1 MNDCN
6 TKINIYYGPR
16 TAFDKLIK
24 GKEEIEFFTPL
35 VQEYDNENKKIP
47 LILQGYK
54 PSDENNDKQKSIR
67 HIKNLVIYSDEYS
80 TITEGA
86 VQNFSSILK
95 FFEIDEIFIQNPPL
109 LVDNAIKKS
118 YKDVNIKYY
127 NYKKINTKNIKN
139 IHENFNKRVIGQE
152 EALNKILKALL
163 SFIKFSKQN
172 KPKVLMFYGPSGVGK
187 TETAKF
193 LSEILGGQLLYKQFS
208 MFQNNE
214 FSTYLFGGLH
224 SQNSFSKELLDRESN
239 VILLDEF
246 DKAHPHFYSAFYQLF
261 DEGIFVDKN
270 YNVKLSNSIIICTSN
285 FKSKEEIRERLG
297 DPIYYRFDSFIEF
310 KELKTE
316 DINRII
322 DLKYQKYINELS
334 EKDKE
339 IIKQVRYDGISLID
353 SLKIYSSRIKN
364 VREIDNLLK
373 ELILGELLNNELNI

>member
-24 GKEEIEFFTPL
+24 DKEEIEFFTPL

-47 LILQGYK
+47 LTLPGYK
-54 PSDENNDKQKSIR
+54 PSDENNDKQKNIR
-67 HIKNLVIYSDEYS
+67 HIKNLVIYSDEYA

-86 VQNFSSILK
+86 VQNFASILN

-139 IHENFNKRVIGQE
+139 IYENFNKRVIGQE

-224 SQNSFSKELLDRESN
+224 SQNSFAKELLDRESN

-322 DLKYQKYINELS
+322 DLKYQEYINELS

-339 IIKQVRYDGISLID
+339 IIKEVRYDGISLID

>member
-24 GKEEIEFFTPL
+24 DKEEIEFFTPL

-47 LILQGYK
+47 LTLPGYK
-54 PSDENNDKQKSIR
+54 PSDENNDKQKNIR

-86 VQNFSSILK
+86 VQNFASILN

-139 IHENFNKRVIGQE
+139 IYENFNKRVIGQE

-224 SQNSFSKELLDRESN
+224 SQNSFAKELLDRESN

-322 DLKYQKYINELS
+322 DLKYQEYINELS

-339 IIKQVRYDGISLID
+339 IIKEVRYDGISLID

>member
-16 TAFDKLIK
+16 TAFDILIK
-24 GKEEIEFFTPL
+24 DKEEIEFFTPL
-35 VQEYDNENKKIP
+35 VQEYDNENKKVP

-54 PSDENNDKQKSIR
+54 LSDENNEKQKSIR

-95 FFEIDEIFIQNPPL
+95 FFEIEEIFIQNPPL
-109 LVDNAIKKS
+109 LVTNAIKKT

-127 NYKKINTKNIKN
+127 NYKKINTKNIKT
-139 IHENFNKRVIGQE
+139 IHEQFNKRVIGQE

-163 SFIKFSKQN
+163 SFVKFSKQN

-208 MFQNNE
+208 MFQNSE

-310 KELKTE
+310 KELKPE
-316 DINRII
+316 DINKII
-322 DLKYQKYINELS
+322 DLKYEKYMNELS

-339 IIKQVRYDGISLID
+339 IINQVKYDGLSLID

-364 VREIDNLLK
+364 VREIDSLLK
-373 ELILGELLNNELNI
+373 ELILGELLNSELSK

>member
-24 GKEEIEFFTPL
+24 DKEETEFFTPL
-35 VQEYDNENKKIP
+35 VQEYDNENKKVP

-54 PSDENNDKQKSIR
+54 PSDENNEKQKSIR

-86 VQNFSSILK
+86 VQNFASILK
-95 FFEIDEIFIQNPPL
+95 FFEIDEVFIQNPPL

-127 NYKKINTKNIKN
+127 NYKKINTKNIKT

-310 KELKTE
+310 KELKPE
-316 DINRII
+316 DINKII
-322 DLKYQKYINELS
+322 DLKYEKYMNELS

-339 IIKQVRYDGISLID
+339 IINQVRYDGISLID

-373 ELILGELLNNELNI
+373 ELILGELLNNELSI

>member
-24 GKEEIEFFTPL
+24 DKEEIEFFTPL

-47 LILQGYK
+47 LTLPGYK
-54 PSDENNDKQKSIR
+54 PSDENNDKQKNIR

-86 VQNFSSILK
+86 VQNFTSILN

-139 IHENFNKRVIGQE
+139 IYENFNKRVIGQE

-224 SQNSFSKELLDRESN
+224 SQNSFAKELLDRESN

-322 DLKYQKYINELS
+322 DLKYQEYINELS

-339 IIKQVRYDGISLID
+339 IIKKVRYDGISLID

>member
-24 GKEEIEFFTPL
+24 DKEEIEFFTPL

-47 LILQGYK
+47 LILPGYK

-67 HIKNLVIYSDEYS
+67 HVKNLVIYSDEYS

-86 VQNFSSILK
+86 VQNFASILN

-214 FSTYLFGGLH
+214 FSTYLFGGMH

-339 IIKQVRYDGISLID
+339 IIKKVRYDGISLID

-373 ELILGELLNNELNI
+373 ELILGELLNNELNT

>member
-24 GKEEIEFFTPL
+24 DKEEIEFFTPL
-35 VQEYDNENKKIP
+35 VQEYDNENKKVP

-54 PSDENNDKQKSIR
+54 PSDENNEKQKSIR

-95 FFEIDEIFIQNPPL
+95 FFEIEEIFIQNPPL
-109 LVDNAIKKS
+109 LVTNAIKKS

-127 NYKKINTKNIKN
+127 NYKKINTKNIKT
-139 IHENFNKRVIGQE
+139 IHEQFNKRVIGQE

-163 SFIKFSKQN
+163 SFVKFSKQN

-208 MFQNNE
+208 MFQNSE

-316 DINRII
+316 DINKII
-322 DLKYQKYINELS
+322 DLKYEKYMNELS

>member
-1 MNDCN
+1 M
-6 TKINIYYGPR
+6 
-16 TAFDKLIK
+16 
-24 GKEEIEFFTPL
+24 
-35 VQEYDNENKKIP
+35 
-47 LILQGYK
+47 
-54 PSDENNDKQKSIR
+54 
-67 HIKNLVIYSDEYS
+67 
-80 TITEGA
+80 
-86 VQNFSSILK
+86 
-95 FFEIDEIFIQNPPL
+95 
-109 LVDNAIKKS
+109 
-118 YKDVNIKYY
+118 
-127 NYKKINTKNIKN
+127 
-139 IHENFNKRVIGQE
+139 
-152 EALNKILKALL
+152 KALL

-214 FSTYLFGGLH
+214 FSTYLFGGMH

-339 IIKQVRYDGISLID
+339 IIKKVRYDGISLID

-373 ELILGELLNNELNI
+373 ELILGELLNNELNT

>member
-16 TAFDKLIK
+16 TAFDILIK
-24 GKEEIEFFTPL
+24 DKEEIEFFTPL
-35 VQEYDNENKKIP
+35 VQEYDNENKKVP

-54 PSDENNDKQKSIR
+54 PSDENNEKQKSIR

-86 VQNFSSILK
+86 VQNFASILK
-95 FFEIDEIFIQNPPL
+95 FFEIDEVFIQNPPL

-127 NYKKINTKNIKN
+127 NYKKINTKNIKT

-310 KELKTE
+310 KELKPE
-316 DINRII
+316 DINKII
-322 DLKYQKYINELS
+322 DLKYEKYMNELS

-339 IIKQVRYDGISLID
+339 IINQVRYDGISLID

-373 ELILGELLNNELNI
+373 ELILGELLNNELSI